1 MKLTKVQVTNF
12 RSVEDSGEFEIGDM
26 TCLVG
31 KNEAGKTAILKAIH
45 GLDPLDK
52 FTYDR
57 TRDYPRRFLS
67 KYDEKHSNGES
78 AVAKTWWILEDSD
91 INQVEEILG
100 EGILLSNEIQITSY
114 IGRKGPTWLVQI
126 DEVKCLTNLA
136 ERFGLSADEKAAFQS
151 VKTTKV
157 ALDFLKE
164 QPECSPEQAS
174 LRKTLESFREGS
186 ASLAAIEVLSKLK
199 PKFFYTSHFERMS
212 GEISLNKLAT
222 DKQNQTVSIGD
233 QIFLDF
239 LEYAGTTI
247 EELRNAAKYE
257 DLVAQCEGA
266 SNDITDEIFEFW
278 SQNEALSVKIELNQG
293 RPEDPSPFNSG
304 TVAKIR
310 IENKNHRASVP
321 LSERSAG
328 FVWFFSF
335 LSQFKQLRKHTG
347 KAIILLDEPGL
358 TLHGKAQSDLL
369 RYIESRILPE
379 HQVIYTTHSPFMV
392 PAQKLADVR
401 VVEDVVDY
409 RDPRRPVVKGTKVTA
424 DVLSVDKDTLFP
436 LQAHLGYEITQSLF
450 VGKNCLLVEG
460 PSDVVYLQVMSR
472 ALQSRGRVGLDSRWT
487 ICPTGGLDKVTSFA
501 SLFSGNNLNI
511 AVLCDYG
518 SGDKAKIER
527 LRQSQILNASRVL
540 TATDFT
546 GKSESD
552 IEDLFDAAFYC
563 NLVSK
568 SLGLKGKHV
577 LNPEKAE
584 SAGNGTI
591 RLVKQVE
598 AYCKT
603 LPAETPEF
611 GHYVPAE
618 YLLRHPDLL
627 DETSTEVNQSLDNFE
642 SVCIQLNRFI
652 NE

>member
-1 MKLTKVQVTNF
+1 MKLAKVQVTNF
-12 RSVEDSGEFEIGDM
+12 RSVEDSGVFEIGDM

-45 GLDPLDK
+45 GLDPIDD
-52 FTYDR
+52 FSYDR
-57 TRDYPRRFLS
+57 TRDYPRRYLS
-67 KYDEKHSNGES
+67 KFDERHRNGES
-78 AVAKTWWILEDSD
+78 PVARTWWQLDDADIADLEELLGDGVL
-91 INQVEEILG
+91 NRREI
-100 EGILLSNEIQITSY
+100 EITSY
-114 IGRKGPTWLVQI
+114 IGRKGTTWFVPL
-126 DEVKCLTNLA
+126 DEKKCLANLEARHGLTSKDKGILRSA
-136 ERFGLSADEKAAFQS
+136 EKSQD
-151 VKTTKV
+151 
-157 ALDFLKE
+157 ALTILKE
-164 QPECSPEQAS
+164 QQERSAAQEALLQA
-174 LRKTLESFREGS
+174 LTKFRDGS
-186 ASLAAIEVLSKLK
+186 AVRAAIDLLAKRK
-199 PKFFYTSHFERMS
+199 PQLFYTSHFERMS
-212 GEISLNKLAT
+212 GEVSLNKLAS
-222 DKQNQTVSIGD
+222 DKQNNSVSIGD
-233 QIFLDF
+233 RIFLDF

-247 EELRNAAKYE
+247 EELRDATKYE

-293 RPEDPSPFNSG
+293 RAEDPAPFNSG
-304 TVAKIR
+304 TVAKVR
-310 IENKNHRASVP
+310 IENKHHRASVP

-335 LSQFKQLRKHTG
+335 LSQFKQLKKNTG

-392 PAQKLADVR
+392 PAQRLADVR

-409 RDPRRPVVKGTKVTA
+409 RDPRRPLVKGTKVSA

-450 VGKNCLLVEG
+450 VGKHCLLVEG
-460 PSDVVYLQVMSR
+460 PSDVVYLQVLSR
-472 ALQSRGRVGLDSRWT
+472 ALQSRGRIGLDNRWT

-518 SGDKAKIER
+518 SGDKAKVER
-527 LRQSQILNASRVL
+527 LRQSQILQSGRVL

-552 IEDLFDAAFYC
+552 VEDFFDAAFYC
-563 NLVSK
+563 NLVGRAI
-568 SLGLKGKHV
+568 GLDGSHA
-577 LNPEKAE
+577 LTTEKAV
-584 SAGNGTI
+584 AAANGSP

-598 AYCKT
+598 AFCKT
-603 LPAETPEF
+603 LPADFPEF
-611 GHYVPAE
+611 GHYLPAE
-618 YLLRHPDLL
+618 FLLRHPEML
-627 DETSTEVNQSLDNFE
+627 DGDSPEVTKSLEQFEIVFKEVNRF
-642 SVCIQLNRFI
+642 LN
-652 NE
+652 